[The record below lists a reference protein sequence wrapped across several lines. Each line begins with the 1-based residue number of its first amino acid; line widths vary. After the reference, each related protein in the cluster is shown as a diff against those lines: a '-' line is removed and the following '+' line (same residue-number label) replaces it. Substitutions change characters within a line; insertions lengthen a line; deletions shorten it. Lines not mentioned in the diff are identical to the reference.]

1 MIMIELYEQ
10 LTAQK
15 GFTLT
20 NKLQEVEEKGYFV
33 SLPKTETRVP
43 IEYFTYEVMI
53 NLVNEYR
60 KNTNLIGAWFDNGI
74 VYFDN
79 SVLIKDLPTAIDL
92 AIQYNQIAIYDNE
105 NKRSLYIIDAIDNPN
120 TYEIVPETT

>member
-1 MIMIELYEQ
+1 MIELYNN

-33 SLPKTETRVP
+33 SLPKTETRIP

-74 VYFDN
+74 IYFDN
-79 SVLIKDLPTAIDL
+79 SVLIKELSLAIDL
-92 AIQYNQIAIYDNE
+92 AIEYNQIAIYDNE
-105 NKRSLYIIDAIDNPN
+105 NKRSLFIIEAIDNPKG
-120 TYEIVPETT
+120 YELVPETT

>member
-1 MIMIELYEQ
+1 
-10 LTAQK
+10 
-15 GFTLT
+15 
-20 NKLQEVEEKGYFV
+20 
-33 SLPKTETRVP
+33 
-43 IEYFTYEVMI
+43 MI

-79 SVLIKDLPTAIDL
+79 SVLIKELSTAIDL

-105 NKRSLYIIDAIDNPN
+105 NKRSLYVIEDIDNPKG
-120 TYEIVPETT
+120 YEILPEIT